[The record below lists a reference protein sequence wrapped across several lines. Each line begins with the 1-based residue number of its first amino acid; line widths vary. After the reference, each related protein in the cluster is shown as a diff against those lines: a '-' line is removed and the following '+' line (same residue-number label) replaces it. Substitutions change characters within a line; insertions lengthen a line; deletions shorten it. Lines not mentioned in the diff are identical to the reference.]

1 MSDFSTLLLEVI
13 PLALVASISPTTFAV
28 MVFSLSLSKKPKTSG
43 IGFLTGSLIVI
54 LVAVLLGFLAVDG
67 ASIATGGDNTI
78 FQGWI
83 NIVLS
88 GVLIFFSIK
97 TLVKKDNKI
106 GNIENFKNNR
116 SESSEFIASFLL
128 AMGLFSMNFITTVL
142 VVYAS
147 SEIAMSSV
155 NWTGKTISLISLVI
169 LTLLLVEI
177 PVLICYIKPLKADEI
192 LSRLNKWIQRNG
204 YYLTA
209 GLLFILGMYLLSNGL
224 EKLGWI

>member
-83 NIVLS
+83 NIVVS

-147 SEIAMSSV
+147 SEIAISSV

>member
-155 NWTGKTISLISLVI
+155 NWTGKTISIISLVI

>member
-1 MSDFSTLLLEVI
+1 MSDFSTLLLQVI

-155 NWTGKTISLISLVI
+155 NWTGKTISLIALVI

>member
-1 MSDFSTLLLEVI
+1 MSNFSTLLLEVI

-28 MVFSLSLSKKPKTSG
+28 MVFSLSLSKRPKTSG

-54 LVAVLLGFLAVDG
+54 LVAVLLGFLAADG
-67 ASIATGGDNTI
+67 ASIACGGNNTI

-83 NIVLS
+83 DIVVS

-97 TLVKKDNKI
+97 TLVKKDNKL

-128 AMGLFSMNFITTVL
+128 ALGLFSMNFITTVL

-147 SEIAMSSV
+147 SEIAISSV
-155 NWTGKTISLISLVI
+155 NWIGKTISLISLVI

-209 GLLFILGMYLLSNGL
+209 SLLFILGMYLLSNGM